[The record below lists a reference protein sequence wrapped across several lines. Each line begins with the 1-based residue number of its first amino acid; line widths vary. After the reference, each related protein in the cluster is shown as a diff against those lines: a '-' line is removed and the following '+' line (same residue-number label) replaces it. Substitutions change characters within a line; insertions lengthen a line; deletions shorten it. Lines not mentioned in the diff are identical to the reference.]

1 MRDMGNNREIT
12 GRIGAAL
19 SVQLRAPNGSLSEH
33 MRLIADKRIG
43 RVQRQIRRCLIALG
57 SARIRDLLKWCYPSA
72 LEFQPWHRTNIHRA
86 ASKVAAVKRGCRGR
100 PNLWLPKSDIGI
112 KGDET

>member
-43 RVQRQIRRCLIALG
+43 RVQRQIRRCRALG
-57 SARIRDLLKWCYPSA
+57 SARIRDGVIRLPSNSNPGIGRTFTA
-72 LEFQPWHRTNIHRA
+72 LPARWLRSN
-86 ASKVAAVKRGCRGR
+86 AAVAVVPICGY
-100 PNLWLPKSDIGI
+100 
-112 KGDET
+112 